1 MPDTVYCNELAL
13 SVEIGFHKVELG
25 VKQTVHVDLELACD
39 FGKGPSRDD
48 MEGLVD
54 YYVIAG
60 HLERHVEGR
69 RYALIEAL
77 AVDLAREVI
86 RLFPSV
92 RVRVRVTKRPLDMP
106 RVGSVAVECVRT
118 AADFAVTPA

>member
-13 SVEIGFHKVELG
+13 TVQVGFHEVELG
-25 VKQTVHVDLELACD
+25 AKQTVLVDLELDCD
-39 FGKGPSRDD
+39 FGQGPSRDD
-48 MEGLVD
+48 KTGLVD

-69 RYALIEAL
+69 SYALIEAL
-77 AVDLAREVI
+77 AVDIAREII

-92 RVRVRVTKRPLDMP
+92 RAKVRVTKHPLDMP
-106 RVGSVAVECVRT
+106 RVRSVAVECVRT
-118 AADFAVTPA
+118 AADFAAPHA